1 MFWVDRTDR
10 SQEANNTTAAMKL
23 SNYTNRTKITHVAGE
38 ILKENRVISSLRN
51 HPSADIFN
59 ILRTKV
65 LAKMHANN
73 WNVLAVTSP
82 RSDAGKS
89 FTAINLAISIAL
101 EEDHSAL
108 LADFDFKNPSLH
120 QYFGITA
127 QKGLS
132 DFFNNDVPLSELLIR
147 PDIESLALLPAGK
160 QINGSAELF
169 SSSRMLQ
176 LVSEL
181 KGRYSDRIIV
191 VDLPPLLGTADA
203 MTFLPIADT
212 CLLVVAEGESTI
224 NDVEQS
230 MRLIDKNKLLGS
242 VLNKSTKTEAYL

>member
-1 MFWVDRTDR
+1 
-10 SQEANNTTAAMKL
+10 MKL
-23 SNYTNRTKITHVAGE
+23 SKYTNSTKITHVAGE
-38 ILKENRVISSLRN
+38 VLKENRVISSLRN
-51 HPSADIFN
+51 HPNADIFN
-59 ILRTKV
+59 ILRAKV

-82 RSDAGKS
+82 RADVGKS
-89 FTAINLAISIAL
+89 FTAINLAISIAM

-120 QYFGITA
+120 GYFGITA

-160 QINGSAELF
+160 QIRGSAQLF

-191 VDLPPLLGTADA
+191 VDLPPLLGSADA
-203 MTFLPIADT
+203 MTFLPVADA
-212 CLLVVAEGESTI
+212 CLLVVAEGESTVA
-224 NDVEQS
+224 DVEHS
-230 MRLIDKNKLLGS
+230 MRFIDNNKFLGT
-242 VLNKSTKTEAYL
+242 VFNKSTETVTTYY

>member
-1 MFWVDRTDR
+1 
-10 SQEANNTTAAMKL
+10 MKL
-23 SNYTNRTKITHVAGE
+23 SSHTNHTKITHVAGE
-38 ILKENRVISSLRN
+38 ILKDNRIISSLSN
-51 HPSADIFN
+51 HPAADVFN

-82 RSDAGKS
+82 RAGVGKS
-89 FTAINLAISIAL
+89 FTAINLAISIAM

-120 QYFGITA
+120 EYFGITPK
-127 QKGLS
+127 QGLS
-132 DFFNNDVPLSELLIR
+132 DFFNNDIPLSELLVR

-160 QINGSAELF
+160 QIRGSSELF

-203 MTFLPIADT
+203 MTFLPIADA
-212 CLLVVAEGESTI
+212 CLLVVAEGETTI
-224 NDVEQS
+224 DDIEQS
-230 MRLIDKNKLLGS
+230 MRLMDKNKLLGS
-242 VLNKSTKTEAYL
+242 VLNKSTETIVYL